1 MALDSIKINNIKID
15 SYSDYFVL
23 NEKTYPVE
31 PQRSAN
37 GVMEDLNAIS
47 TFIVPRL
54 FLSFKYLNAD
64 KFRQLITIINNTNE
78 YSIEYY
84 DINDHNTKTR
94 LFYLKPYSK
103 ANLFSR
109 IENDE
114 AVFKG
119 VSNLSLEFVGTL
131 REEV

>member
-94 LFYLKPYSK
+94 VFYLKPYSK

>member
-1 MALDSIKINNIKID
+1 MALDSIKINNITID

-84 DINDHNTKTR
+84 DINDGATKTR

-114 AVFKG
+114 AIFKG

-131 REEV
+131 REEE

>member
-23 NEKTYPVE
+23 NDKTYPVE